1 MGLAEY
7 GLGGS
12 TSSKGRPGAL
22 LGIWSV
28 FFLNHAILEERERC
42 G

>member
-1 MGLAEY
+1 MGVAED

-12 TSSKGRPGAL
+12 GSSKGRPGAL

-28 FFLNHAILEERERC
+28 FF
-42 G
+42 